1 MEEFSDLTTVLHR
14 NLNYDWY
21 WAVNETGE
29 ILDKAIGYD
38 NHLEEE
44 SNSMKGL
51 YTKKCISI
59 DSNTKITY

>member
-1 MEEFSDLTTVLHR
+1 M
-14 NLNYDWY
+14 
-21 WAVNETGE
+21 
-29 ILDKAIGYD
+29 LDKAIGYDDNHLEEEESDSMEGYD

-44 SNSMKGL
+44 ESEGL

>member
-14 NLNYDWY
+14 DLNYDWY

-29 ILDKAIGYD
+29 ILYMALGYD
-38 NHLEEE
+38 DHLEE
-44 SNSMKGL
+44 SDSMEGL
-51 YTKKCISI
+51 YIKKCISI